1 MGPAILPLACTI
13 VNQIPALL
21 DRLAKYDEQNNA
33 LSLQFE
39 SLEREIEY
47 MRGSIEDERRKQN
60 MTRARISE
68 TSDNQYLP
76 EKSKKRQRVSS
87 ENDGELCD
95 RSINQS
101 YFFINFTFKLRRTF
115 S

>member
-87 ENDGELCD
+87 ENDGEL
-95 RSINQS
+95 
-101 YFFINFTFKLRRTF
+101 
-115 S
+115 